1 MKMFLHKV
9 VMRVVFTIAVI
20 SASFVTT
27 VCDRC
32 MACLFADKHTQ
43 ENFEVGDKTSHM
55 EFASI
60 LQEVKTVKT
69 YKAVR
74 CYGCRKY
81 VCILTVLQKQTR
93 HSAYYCSR

>member
-32 MACLFADKHTQ
+32 YGVF
-43 ENFEVGDKTSHM
+43 
-55 EFASI
+55 
-60 LQEVKTVKT
+60 
-69 YKAVR
+69 VR
-74 CYGCRKY
+74 
-81 VCILTVLQKQTR
+81 
-93 HSAYYCSR
+93 